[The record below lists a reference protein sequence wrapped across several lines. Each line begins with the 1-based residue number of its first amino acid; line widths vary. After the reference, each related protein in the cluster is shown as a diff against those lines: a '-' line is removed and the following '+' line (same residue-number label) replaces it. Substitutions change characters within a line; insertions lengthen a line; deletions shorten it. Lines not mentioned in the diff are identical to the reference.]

1 MPLASASTSA
11 AAFVGCLSHFFRS
24 RRHRRGNGG
33 LDSDDAGEGGRAM
46 ARVQQ
51 KEREREMEAG
61 GGGVD
66 GPAVAAHRFG
76 LQKTSSSLSRRRGV
90 RWPRRH
96 EGWMPFRLSHPTSLL
111 NRRAREG
118 STAAHLSLNRRRRKK
133 KEVFFF
139 RVLRMKKAR
148 EKREQSFIF

>member
-1 MPLASASTSA
+1 
-11 AAFVGCLSHFFRS
+11 
-24 RRHRRGNGG
+24 
-33 LDSDDAGEGGRAM
+33 M

-139 RVLRMKKAR
+139 QSLENEKSERKKGT
-148 EKREQSFIF
+148 KFHFFVFFFSVGK